1 MKIIKLDKCFDP
13 KGHRGVAL
21 GNFDGVHLGH
31 QQLLKAL
38 IEKSREM
45 NLCPVVYT
53 FSNHPRQLEGKS
65 RLKEITGINK
75 KTELFQEAGVKELIL
90 SPFDETM
97 KTMEPEDFVRR
108 IILGELGCRL
118 VVVGFDYRFG
128 RKAKGDVDL
137 LQKLGKEWGFEVIV
151 IPPFK
156 LDGEKV
162 SSSLIRRVIEIGEVH
177 ELPRYLGRHYSIM
190 GPVIYGKGLGGSI
203 GYPTANIKIQKHLI
217 LPAKGVYVTLS
228 KVEGACHKSI
238 TSVGHMP
245 KFNKQSAQVES
256 FLFNY
261 EGDLYHRSIE
271 TFFIQKLRDQLTFEN
286 PGELREQIKK
296 DIDQAKSHLQS
307 IKGMVHC

>member
-1 MKIIKLDKCFDP
+1 MKVIKLDKCFDP

-38 IEKSREM
+38 IEKSREK
-45 NLCPVVYT
+45 NLCPSVYT

-97 KTMEPEDFVRR
+97 KTMEPKEFVEK
-108 IILGELGCRL
+108 ILLGELNSRL

-128 RKAKGDVDL
+128 RMAGGDVKL
-137 LQKLGKEWGFEVIV
+137 LQELGREWGFEVIV
-151 IPPFK
+151 IPPFT
-156 LDGEKV
+156 LGGEKV
-162 SSSLIRRVIEIGEVH
+162 SSSLIRRVIESGDVD
-177 ELPRYLGRHYSIM
+177 ELPRYLGRHYSLM
-190 GPVIYGKGLGGSI
+190 GPVIYGKGLGGSL

-217 LPAKGVYVTLS
+217 TPARGVYVTQS
-228 KVEGACHKSI
+228 KVGGECYESV
-238 TSVGHMP
+238 TSVGHQP

-261 EGDLYHRSIE
+261 QGDLYHRSIE
-271 TFFIQKLRDQLTFEN
+271 TIFLKKLRGQISFES
-286 PGELREQIKK
+286 PGELRNQIEK
-296 DIDQAKSHLQS
+296 DIEQAKSHLHS
-307 IKGMVHC
+307 IKGVVHC